1 MHKKTLTV
9 LLLVSCLTSSLS
21 ASFALKRQLDGA
33 YKEVTQEIKATRN
46 PALCIGALD
55 AYLEV
60 YRQLPPDSLETKHTE
75 RHESLTSLLDQ
86 YAEKLASKAIS
97 TSDTNRSVQ
106 AIELSQFL
114 QKIRP
119 SKLDVY
125 EERINSLERI
135 ASSGSAKLKIDAFL
149 LKCRNE
155 LSEGVIQLPQYK
167 QLVYHINQ
175 NISVLSPE
183 QKDVIGQFEIQLL
196 KHFESYASFGVG
208 KPLAFDLEEL
218 SLRFTV
224 CQVFGGVIGNS
235 ADYEKVASKF
245 GREVALKLDTFARN
259 CGDYFDDR
267 LSYLKLKDRLD
278 YNNLPADINDTT
290 AELREKLAIIAR
302 VAKII
307 KGSKGLNYSVVTYLD
322 SATLATAE
330 RQDLNHIIDIWQ
342 YLELVAT
349 QNVLGFA
356 SAYDR
361 IPEDFIRNRIGRGAD
376 LVASGTG
383 CFTALVNKEPSYA
396 HAQRAEYL
404 RSIDALFNSV
414 SFKDSYQ
421 DLLKESLALQVGAVS
436 SLRDL
441 RASLEQYA
449 FIDSKNPAV
458 VDASQGVLKELV
470 QDLGNG
476 KAIEAHYTEYGFYS
490 VCAEM
495 YELNS
500 FIVEYAPGFQV
511 ACGQSFH
518 RGFIKSGIPEIK
530 LCQRIEDGLLNT
542 DFDLGRYKKLQKIG
556 LADYKKL
563 YKDAPWQ
570 KQGTMRTPNE
580 IKTAFELELKHIKYV
595 TPVSKKDME
604 QFISRDGLF
613 GKVLSSVHRKR
624 MNLDVLKGVSRL
636 LDDNDILDL
645 CLPAESML
653 RYYYSY
659 QQPPGTDWLFVI
671 YEDCATRTFMTS
683 LLPNPLEIINLIH
696 SDPIRQL

>member
-1 MHKKTLTV
+1 MPQKTLIV
-9 LLLVSCLTSSLS
+9 LFLVSCLTSSLS

-46 PALCIGALD
+46 PALCLGALD

-60 YRQLPPDSLETKHTE
+60 YQQLSPDSLETKHTE
-75 RHESLTSLLDQ
+75 RHESLASLLDQ
-86 YAEKLASKAIS
+86 YAEKLASKAMS

-125 EERINSLERI
+125 EERINSLERV

-155 LSEGVIQLPQYK
+155 LSEGIIQLPQYK
-167 QLVYHINQ
+167 QLVYHVNQ

-183 QKDVIGQFEIQLL
+183 QKDVIGEFEIQLL
-196 KHFESYASFGVG
+196 KHFESYALFCVG
-208 KPLAFDLEEL
+208 KPLAFDSEEL

-235 ADYEKVASKF
+235 ADYEKVASKL
-245 GREVALKLDTFARN
+245 GRDVAIKLDTFARN

-278 YNNLPADINDTT
+278 YNNLPADINETT

-322 SATLATAE
+322 NATVATAE

-342 YLELVAT
+342 YLKLVAT
-349 QNVLGFA
+349 QDVLGFA

-361 IPEDFIRNRIGRGAD
+361 IPENFIRSRIGRAPD

-383 CFTALVNKEPSYA
+383 CFTALVNEMPSYA
-396 HAQRAEYL
+396 HSQRAEYL
-404 RSIDALFNSV
+404 RSIAALFNSV

-421 DLLKESLALQVGAVS
+421 DLLKESLALQVDAVS
-436 SLRDL
+436 SLRDI
-441 RASLEQYA
+441 RSSIEQYS
-449 FIDSKNPAV
+449 FIDGKNPAV
-458 VDASQGVLKELV
+458 VGDTRDLLNDLL
-470 QDLGNG
+470 QDLSNG
-476 KAIEAHYTEYGFYS
+476 KSIEAHYTEFGFYS

-495 YELNS
+495 YELSS
-500 FIVEYAPGFQV
+500 FIIEYAPDFQL

-542 DFDLGRYKKLQKIG
+542 DFNLGRYKKVQKDA
-556 LADYKKL
+556 LAFYKKL
-563 YKDAPWQ
+563 FKNASLVEQVTMSPPDAIRE
-570 KQGTMRTPNE
+570 MLE
-580 IKTAFELELKHIKYV
+580 VELDHIKYA
-595 TPVSKKDME
+595 TPLNKKDME
-604 QFISRDGLF
+604 QFIGRDELF
-613 GKVLSSVHRKR
+613 GKVLSSVHRKK
-624 MNLDVLKGVSRL
+624 MNLDVLKGVNRL
-636 LDDNDILDL
+636 LDDNSIIELSLPFESIRAMDL
-645 CLPAESML
+645 YFYVLQ
-653 RYYYSY
+653 R
-659 QQPPGTDWLFVI
+659 PPFMEQLFEIYRDCSIKNFGT
-671 YEDCATRTFMTS
+671 T
-683 LLPNPLEIINLIH
+683 LLPITVGY
-696 SDPIRQL
+696 PIF